1 MSPTNDSS
9 HPEQQQEDG
18 SNKTTTKPSSS
29 RTRQEEDH
37 SEANIRPSIAI
48 RMIRHAE
55 SKNNEVY
62 RKARQIFKGGTPEF
76 DAKGWNEYV
85 DKHRSADPGISTTGM
100 KQAQM
105 LQKYLVPHLDN
116 QSSHPV
122 RIITSPMRRTMET
135 ILPTLQNLKGDA
147 QIIVNGLYF
156 ESEGCHIKNQ
166 ALPGMNQYEIRE
178 FLSSATASQPPSFV
192 GFDED
197 PTMGW
202 YSYGNGPETRSQ
214 SENRAAAFYAW
225 LCDYLDMQLESHDVD
240 EDLFDA
246 GVTLEE
252 ELNEHEGDKLS
263 PKMRRRRTAV
273 LVGHGDFMS
282 LVLKRIMA
290 GFGHSVE
297 NDGVPHRSAFVH
309 FNTGIT
315 ELEYFGK
322 GRFLLMQSNSVPHL
336 KNDLSLMTGGGL
348 KDGWSY
354 LIPSDHTMLYEEVT
368 CKFADEHEK
377 HVMEQVNA
385 LKNLYVGDVSR
396 GTLLQR
402 RCSSS
407 EISEDRKE
415 TDAMSMANMDHG
427 NENHGAEMIFVVKR
441 GLQVAGSVSF
451 DEDRGVMSHMVVR
464 PSSKNSTVEVDLI
477 QAVKKHAMK
486 MNKSEVYAIVNERHR
501 RFFEEQNFTPM
512 NGSTSN
518 NMYKLV
524 LKNDGLDRNC

>member
-1 MSPTNDSS
+1 MSQRRSDLN
-9 HPEQQQEDG
+9 EQNSENTQ
-18 SNKTTTKPSSS
+18 
-29 RTRQEEDH
+29 H

-62 RKARQIFKGGTPEF
+62 RKARQLFKGGTPEF
-76 DAKGWNEYV
+76 DADGWNEYV
-85 DKHRSADPGISTTGM
+85 DRFRSADPGISSTGI
-100 KQAQM
+100 KQAE
-105 LQKYLVPHLDN
+105 LLKDYLVPHLDN

-147 QIIVNGLYF
+147 EIIVNGLYF

-166 ALPGMNQYEIRE
+166 PLPGMNQYEIRE
-178 FLSSATASQPPSFV
+178 FLSSATASHPPSFV

-202 YSYGNGPETRSQ
+202 YSYGTGPETRSQ
-214 SENRAAAFYAW
+214 SENRAAAFYTW
-225 LCDYLDMQLESHDVD
+225 LCDYLDVQLESHDVD

-252 ELNEHEGDKLS
+252 EQNEHEGDKLS
-263 PKMRRRRTAV
+263 PKIRRRRTAV

-282 LVLKRIMA
+282 LVLKRIVA
-290 GFGHSVE
+290 GFGHCVE

-348 KDGWSY
+348 KDGWAY
-354 LIPSDHTMLYEEVT
+354 LIPSDRNMLYAEVT

-385 LKNLYVGDVSR
+385 LKNLYLDDGKKGS
-396 GTLLQR
+396 LLKR

-407 EISEDRKE
+407 EITEDRKE
-415 TDAMSMANMDHG
+415 TDTSIIADVEATS
-427 NENHGAEMIFVVKR
+427 AEMIFVVKR

-451 DEDRGVMSHMVVR
+451 DEDKGMMSHMVVR
-464 PSSKNSTVEVDLI
+464 PSSKDGSVEVDLI
-477 QAVKKHAMK
+477 KAVTKHARK
-486 MNKSEVYAIVNERHR
+486 MNKNEIFAVVSHKNRT
-501 RFFEEQNFTPM
+501 FFEQQNFTPVE
-512 NGSTSN
+512 NSTFDL
-518 NMYKLV
+518 YRLA
-524 LKNDGLDRNC
+524 LKESDHINTL